1 MCYRPEVLFSCGC
14 RETANSNLECCGG
27 AIAYGIDCI
36 GTMPAPAHRT
46 LHVTIPCLDCRNN
59 SKKQE
64 KGNAASLLPGEGT
77 LQKGYGGA
85 EAHDGMLLIWM
96 KLTRFLP

>member
-1 MCYRPEVLFSCGC
+1 MCYHPEVLFSCGC
-14 RETANSNLECCGG
+14 RETANINLERCGG

-64 KGNAASLLPGEGT
+64 KGNAASLLPAGGLSRKGT
-77 LQKGYGGA
+77 EVLKRMTA
-85 EAHDGMLLIWM
+85 C
-96 KLTRFLP
+96 F